1 MSEKINK
8 ISLSSNDDKR
18 LQSTDSVE
26 TYGYRTSK
34 SLSRIK
40 EKNKCKNNKN
50 NTKMINFDHITKESI
65 KERNPNWP
73 KTSDHSYIILRIRSS
88 GSPSLPPHPP
98 HPQKKIGQETDI
110 DKIYSYA
117 KDPNKAK
124 YQLFIKKCENSG
136 LQYFKDSK
144 SFIEHS
150 NDMDDIYKTIVEY
163 NPNKKH
169 EILIA
174 Q

>member
-73 KTSDHSYIILRIRSS
+73 KTSDHPYIILRIRSS
-88 GSPSLPPHPP
+88 ELYSCLRQSFMF
-98 HPQKKIGQETDI
+98 QKESFKNNVKTNH
-110 DKIYSYA
+110 DKR
-117 KDPNKAK
+117 
-124 YQLFIKKCENSG
+124 
-136 LQYFKDSK
+136 
-144 SFIEHS
+144 
-150 NDMDDIYKTIVEY
+150 
-163 NPNKKH
+163 
-169 EILIA
+169 
-174 Q
+174 

>member
-73 KTSDHSYIILRIRSS
+73 KTSDHPYIILRIRSS

-98 HPQKKIGQETDI
+98 PSPKRKQVKKQILIKFIHMLRIQMRQNI
-110 DKIYSYA
+110 SCLLKNVKIQVYSISRIL
-117 KDPNKAK
+117 NLLLNI
-124 YQLFIKKCENSG
+124 QMIWMIFIKLLWN
-136 LQYFKDSK
+136 
-144 SFIEHS
+144 
-150 NDMDDIYKTIVEY
+150 TIQIKNTRY
-163 NPNKKH
+163 
-169 EILIA
+169 
-174 Q
+174 

>member
-1 MSEKINK
+1 
-8 ISLSSNDDKR
+8 
-18 LQSTDSVE
+18 
-26 TYGYRTSK
+26 
-34 SLSRIK
+34 
-40 EKNKCKNNKN
+40 
-50 NTKMINFDHITKESI
+50 MINFDHITKESI

-73 KTSDHSYIILRIRSS
+73 KTSDHPYIILIRRSP
-88 GSPSLPPHPP
+88 GSP
-98 HPQKKIGQETDI
+98 PQKKIGQETDI

-117 KDPNKAK
+117 KDANEAK

-163 NPNKKH
+163 NPNKNH

-174 Q
+174 

>member
-73 KTSDHSYIILRIRSS
+73 KTSDHPYIILRIRSS
-88 GSPSLPPHPP
+88 GSPSRTIL
-98 HPQKKIGQETDI
+98 
-110 DKIYSYA
+110 DKRRIIEQAKFTYSPSG
-117 KDPNKAK
+117 KTFENK
-124 YQLFIKKCENSG
+124 
-136 LQYFKDSK
+136 
-144 SFIEHS
+144 
-150 NDMDDIYKTIVEY
+150 
-163 NPNKKH
+163 
-169 EILIA
+169 
-174 Q
+174 